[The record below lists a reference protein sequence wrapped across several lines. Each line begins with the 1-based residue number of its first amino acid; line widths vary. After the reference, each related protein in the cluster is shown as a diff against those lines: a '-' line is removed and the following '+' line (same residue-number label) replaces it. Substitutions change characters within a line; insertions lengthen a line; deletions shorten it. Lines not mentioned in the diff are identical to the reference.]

1 MLKVKEKNSF
11 FDCLNFKVIILTA
24 VLFLFLAAGSA
35 ASLEIVSIPVEKT
48 EKDLYQ
54 IDAEIPILMD
64 LNHKDIPEK
73 YNDLF
78 RDNIMNFIEY
88 TIEMARQSQRDFAA
102 AEFPRREFVAKV
114 DFDLKNS
121 SEILSIKFNYYQYT
135 GGAHG
140 NPYSLSY
147 NIDLATGE
155 DLKLADFL
163 ARTKMNL
170 AEVEEIIKSEMEKDP
185 DLYFQDDYGFQNLE
199 ADQCYYLED
208 GELVVYFQPY
218 AVAPYSTG
226 MPEFRIEY

>member
-1 MLKVKEKNSF
+1 VKVKNSF
-11 FDCLNFKVIILTA
+11 FDCINFKVIILTA
-24 VLFLFLAAGSA
+24 AVFLFLTAAPA
-35 ASLEIVSIPVEKT
+35 EALEIISLPVEKT

-54 IDAEIPILMD
+54 IEAEIPILMD
-64 LNHKDIPEK
+64 LNHKNIAEE

-78 RDNIMNFIEY
+78 RDNIMTFIEY
-88 TIEMARQSQRDFAA
+88 TIEMARQSQRDFAE
-102 AEFPRREFVAKV
+102 AEFPRREFVGRV

-121 SEILSIKFNYYQYT
+121 SQILSIKFNYYQYT

-155 DLKLADFL
+155 DLNLVDFL
-163 ARTKMNL
+163 EREKMIL
-170 AEVEEIIKSEMEKDP
+170 SEVEEVIKSEIKKEQ
-185 DLYFQDDYGFQNLE
+185 DLYFQDDYGFQSLAE
-199 ADQCYYLED
+199 DQCYYLEN

-218 AVAPYSTG
+218 AIAPYSTG

>member
-1 MLKVKEKNSF
+1 MKVKNSF

-24 VLFLFLAAGSA
+24 AVFIFLAVAPA
-35 ASLEIVSIPVEKT
+35 AALEIISIPVEKT
-48 EKDLYQ
+48 EEELYQ

-88 TIEMARQSQRDFAA
+88 TIEMARQSQRDFAE
-102 AEFPRREFVAKV
+102 AEFPRREFVGRV
-114 DFDLKNS
+114 DFELKNS

-163 ARTKMNL
+163 ERKKMTL
-170 AEVEEIIKSEMEKDP
+170 TEVEEFIKSEIKNDP
-185 DLYFQDDYGFQNLE
+185 DLYFQADYGFQSL
-199 ADQCYYLED
+199 AKDQCYYLEK

-218 AVAPYSTG
+218 AIAPYSTG

>member
-1 MLKVKEKNSF
+1 MLKMEGKNSF

-24 VLFLFLAAGSA
+24 VIFFFLAASPA
-35 ASLEIVSIPVEKT
+35 ASLEIVSIPLEKT
-48 EKDLYQ
+48 EKDIYQ

-64 LNHKDIPEK
+64 LNHKDISEK

-78 RDNIMNFIEY
+78 RDNIMSFIEY
-88 TIEMARQSQRDFAA
+88 TIEMARQSQRDFAE
-102 AEFPRREFVAKV
+102 AEFPRREFVGRV

-163 ARTKMNL
+163 ARNKMTL
-170 AEVEEIIKSEMEKDP
+170 AEVEEIIKSEIKKEAE
-185 DLYFQDDYGFQNLE
+185 LYFEDDYGFQSLE
-199 ADQCYYLED
+199 ADQCYYLEN
-208 GELVVYFQPY
+208 GKLVVYFQPY
-218 AVAPYSTG
+218 AIAPYSTG
-226 MPEFRIEY
+226 MPEFRIKY